1 MDFKKIKLL
10 ALDVDGVLT
19 DGKLHIGPNGEME
32 KIFSVLDGMA
42 ISVALRN
49 GLKIAIVT
57 GRGGNIVQFRAKE
70 LGITDCYT
78 GVTDKKEKLQ
88 DLMADYELKKEEV
101 AYMGD
106 DLNDLPCMT
115 LAGNKFAPC
124 NGVAEVKAVVDYVTE
139 TAGGYGAVRE
149 VIEKILTAQGK
160 WQRVVESYKQQ
171 GQGDRQ

>member
-19 DGKLHIGPNGEME
+19 DGKLHIGPNGETE

-42 ISVALRN
+42 ISVALRS
-49 GLKIAIVT
+49 GLKVAIIT
-57 GRGGNIVQFRAKE
+57 GRGGNIVQYRAKE

-78 GVTDKKEKLQ
+78 GVTDKREKLL
-88 DLMADYELKKEEV
+88 DLMADYELTKDEV

-115 LAGNKFAPC
+115 LAGNCFAPQ
-124 NGVAEVKAVVDYVTE
+124 NAVAEVKAMVDYVTE
-139 TAGGYGAVRE
+139 ASGGYGAVRE
-149 VIEKILTAQGK
+149 VIEKILTAQGT
-160 WQRVVESYKQQ
+160 WQKVVAAYGQE
-171 GQGDRQ
+171 GQGDQQ

>member
-1 MDFKKIKLL
+1 MDLKKIKLL
-10 ALDVDGVLT
+10 VLDVDGVLT

-78 GVTDKKEKLQ
+78 GVIDKREKLQ
-88 DLMADYELKKEEV
+88 DLMADYELQKEEV

-149 VIEKILTAQGK
+149 VIEKILTAKGK
-160 WQRVVESYKQQ
+160 WQLVVESYKQR
-171 GQGDRQ
+171 GLGDKQ